1 MGEVA
6 AMGTF
11 KAIPFLPVLQEGMN
25 NPDLRPGFSKSAQ
38 LHPSG

>member
-1 MGEVA
+1 MGEAA

-25 NPDLRPGFSKSAQ
+25 NPDLRPGFSTSAQ
-38 LHPSG
+38 PYASG